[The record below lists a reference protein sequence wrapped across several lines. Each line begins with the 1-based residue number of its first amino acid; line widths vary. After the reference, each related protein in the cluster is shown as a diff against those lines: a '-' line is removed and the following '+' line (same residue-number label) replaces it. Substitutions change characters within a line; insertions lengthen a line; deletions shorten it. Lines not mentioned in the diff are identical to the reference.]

1 MLLIRL
7 LTFILKGATTYH
19 KGSQGGPHGASHG
32 ASHGD
37 SHGASHGASHDA
49 SHMAVDEYVQ

>member
-7 LTFILKGATTYH
+7 LTCILKGVTNYH
-19 KGSQGGPHGASHG
+19 KGSQRGSHG

-37 SHGASHGASHDA
+37 SHGASHGDSHDA